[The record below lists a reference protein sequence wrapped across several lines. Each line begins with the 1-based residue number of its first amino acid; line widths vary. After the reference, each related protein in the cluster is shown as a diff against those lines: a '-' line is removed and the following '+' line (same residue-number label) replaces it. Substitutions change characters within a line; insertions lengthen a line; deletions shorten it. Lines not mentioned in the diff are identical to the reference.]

1 MRRRNARV
9 KKWRWVRILALG
21 LSSALAVFAGLHLLG
36 DDARQQLRAEAAQQ
50 LAASVPEP
58 PLSSS
63 GTATPTAVPGTAT
76 PPAPVRSAAPVPSQP
91 ALQLAQIALPPRT
104 FSWPAAGLTAAIVP
118 MDWSAATPVDPP
130 LDAQGFDPVGHWLVG
145 TGQSSS
151 VRPVVLAG
159 HTCHQGVPLCTDATF
174 PFNRLSYQGWAV
186 GQPASLTDG
195 KGQVVNCSLA
205 DRKVVD
211 KSKAFSFE
219 NNPCDVVAFS
229 CNYDDPDGQIV
240 LVTFR
245 CGQCT

>member
-9 KKWRWVRILALG
+9 KKWRWVRILALV

-63 GTATPTAVPGTAT
+63 GMATPTAVPGTAT
-76 PPAPVRSAAPVPSQP
+76 PPAPSRSAAPVPP
-91 ALQLAQIALPPRT
+91 PIQLANIVLPPRT
-104 FSWPAAGLTAAIVP
+104 FSWPAAGLTANVVP
-118 MDWSAATPVDPP
+118 MDWSAAAPVDPP

>member
-58 PLSSS
+58 SLSSS
-63 GTATPTAVPGTAT
+63 GMATPTAVPGTAT
-76 PPAPVRSAAPVPSQP
+76 PPAPSRSAAPVPP
-91 ALQLAQIALPPRT
+91 PIQLANIVLPPRT
-104 FSWPAAGLTAAIVP
+104 FSWPAAGLTANVVP
-118 MDWSAATPVDPP
+118 MDWSAAAPVDPP